1 MPQISV
7 VFFFIVLFSCDWV
20 HSYRVLPYNHG
31 RILLGFRDTKYSL
44 GGFHRNELTSVG
56 ESANRALEL
65 GDWSIQIVRNLA
77 ELVVNGTSSAFVEDT
92 MNILPV
98 ESAIVKISEDLE
110 ILDKVANRS
119 PQLTTVELG
128 VLLTTILL
136 SALSP
141 FFLEIDV
148 IEVLVPSLAAISA
161 SVGISAEYIGKV
173 AVSNGKEFAALAII
187 AASEAESLLAEAER
201 SKSVLPLCLGIGTA
215 ASVLSV
221 ITNVLVKD
229 LKLTQAVY
237 CIFPLIS
244 MIAAMI
250 SEFAT
255 QESQKLAS
263 KAMYIGNKI
272 IDSTES
278 NVEEIKNADEKWRWS
293 VFVRAAPPLIGA
305 LFPGT
310 LSTKSIVCAALAA
323 TQSAYYLTVAE
334 YSISLATNAVA
345 LKARSA
351 AFSDFYANQASRASA
366 ILPFTSALAGFCAAA
381 SVNIAQNFS
390 YR

>member
-1 MPQISV
+1 MQQISV
-7 VFFFIVLFSCDWV
+7 IFFYLIVSFLCNWV
-20 HSYRVLPYNHG
+20 HPYRVPYNHG
-31 RILLGFRDTKYSL
+31 IFHGFQEKKHL
-44 GGFHRNELTSVG
+44 INGFHRNELTNVK

-65 GDWSIQIVRNLA
+65 GDWSIQIVKNLA
-77 ELVVNGTSSAFVEDT
+77 ELVVNGTTLVEDSK
-92 MNILPV
+92 NILPV
-98 ESAIVKISEDLE
+98 ESAIEKISEDLL

-119 PQLTTVELG
+119 PQLTTVELA

-141 FFLEIDV
+141 FFLDIEV

-201 SKSVLPLCLGIGTA
+201 SKSILPLCLGVSTA
-215 ASVLSV
+215 SSVLSV
-221 ITNVLVKD
+221 ITNVLIKD

-237 CIFPLIS
+237 FIFPLIS
-244 MIAAMI
+244 IIAATI
-250 SEFAT
+250 AEFAT
-255 QESQKLAS
+255 QKSQKLAS
-263 KAMYIGNKI
+263 KAMYLGNKI
-272 IDSTES
+272 VDTIGS
-278 NVEEIKNADEKWRWS
+278 NEEEIKSTNEKWRWS
-293 VFVRAAPPLIGA
+293 VFVRTAPPLVGA
-305 LFPGT
+305 LFPGSF
-310 LSTKSIVCAALAA
+310 STKSIVCAALAA
-323 TQSAYYLTVAE
+323 TQSAYYLSVAE

-381 SVNIAQNFS
+381 SVKYSSKF
-390 YR
+390 